1 MSEDNVNK
9 DNENAD
15 DVATLKEKLEKT
27 ENEKVALEM
36 KLRESDD
43 DLYSEDY
50 LTFLQDKKEKKRS
63 DGTSGFGGKIS
74 EYSEEQLQEM
84 GTNNLPQLVKIIAG
98 EVYTQIRGEDDR
110 DKTKTERDAQ
120 KKRVA
125 KARVEI
131 KDFASKRPDFKE
143 VAPMI
148 KDLSDENPK
157 LSLKQLYQLA
167 GGKHPDGVKKE
178 DPKKK
183 DGDKTNQPPDT
194 KPAGEGGMKK
204 SDKNLSLREVIAEEW
219 QKHK

>member
-15 DVATLKEKLEKT
+15 DVATLKEQLEKT

-50 LTFLQDKKEKKRS
+50 LSFLQDKKEKKRS
-63 DGTSGFGGKIS
+63 ENTSGFGGKIA

-143 VAPMI
+143 VAPTI
-148 KDLSDENPK
+148 KDLSDENPR
-157 LSLKQLYQLA
+157 LSLKQLYQLS
-167 GGKHPDGVKKE
+167 GGKYPDGVKKE
-178 DPKKK
+178 DPDKK
-183 DGDKTNQPPDT
+183 DGDKPKSPPDT